1 MKTIA
6 PNIIIDSRE
15 QLPYSFK
22 HPSEIKA
29 LKTGDYSIVGLEN
42 SVVVERK
49 RHSEF
54 IQCLSGER
62 ERFQR
67 ELERGQSLH
76 RLFVVVE
83 ASFKGVIECL
93 YEDWPSGMHK
103 NAIRG
108 TIAAWENRYNHV
120 RFHFCGDRDTAQ
132 SWTEHLLKRSW
143 ADFQEGKIQQ
153 ETHHGSK

>member
-1 MKTIA
+1 MKIPV
-6 PNIIIDSRE
+6 PNIIIDTRE

-29 LKTGDYSIVGLEN
+29 LNTGDYSIVGLEN

-49 RHSEF
+49 RHEEF
-54 IQCLSGER
+54 VGCLSNDR
-62 ERFQR
+62 DRFQR
-67 ELERGQSLH
+67 ELERGQGFH
-76 RLFVVVE
+76 RLHVVVE

-93 YEDWPSGMHK
+93 YENWPVGMHK

-120 RFHFCGDRDTAQ
+120 RFWFCGDRDTAQ
-132 SWTEHLLKRSW
+132 TWTEHLLKRSW
-143 ADFQEGKIQQ
+143 ADFQEGKINN
-153 ETHHGSK
+153 ELS